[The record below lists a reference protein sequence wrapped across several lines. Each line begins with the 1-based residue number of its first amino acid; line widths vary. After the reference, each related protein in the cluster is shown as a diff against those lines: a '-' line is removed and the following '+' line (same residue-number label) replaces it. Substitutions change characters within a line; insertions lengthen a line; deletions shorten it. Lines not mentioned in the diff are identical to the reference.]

1 MENTTEAAF
10 AYFDKLA
17 NMKKSIENNK
27 LSTRKDVQVLRRK
40 IALLNQEL
48 IFLKRNMEQAK
59 LAYEHATDVYK
70 TKCKMHKQ
78 FLSHLTIISDKHNEQ
93 QKIKVDKLMKL
104 MREGQY
110 HEACKKTELQA
121 DDTLD
126 LSEEQ
131 HGN

>member
-1 MENTTEAAF
+1 MENTTQAAF

-27 LSTRKDVQVLRRK
+27 LNSRKDVQVLRKK
-40 IALLNQEL
+40 IAILNQEL

-59 LAYEHATDVYK
+59 LAHEHATGVYK
-70 TKCKMHKQ
+70 TKCEMHKQ
-78 FLSHLTIISDKHNEQ
+78 FLNHLTIISDKHNEQ
-93 QKIKVDKLMKL
+93 QKIKADKLIKL

-110 HEACKKTELQA
+110 HEACKKTEVQV
-121 DDTLD
+121 DDTQD

-131 HGN
+131 HDN

>member
-59 LAYEHATDVYK
+59 LAYENATNVYK
-70 TKCKMHKQ
+70 TKCEMHKQ
-78 FLSHLTIISDKHNEQ
+78 FLNHLTIISDKHNEQ
-93 QKIKVDKLMKL
+93 QKIKVNKLMKL

-110 HEACKKTELQA
+110 HEVCKKTESQA
-121 DDTLD
+121 GDTQD
-126 LSEEQ
+126 LSAEQ
-131 HGN
+131 RDS

>member
-59 LAYEHATDVYK
+59 LAYENATNVYK
-70 TKCKMHKQ
+70 TKCEMHKQ
-78 FLSHLTIISDKHNEQ
+78 FLNHLTIISDKHNEQ
-93 QKIKVDKLMKL
+93 QKIKVNKLMKL

-110 HEACKKTELQA
+110 HEVCKKTESQA
-121 DDTLD
+121 GATQD
-126 LSEEQ
+126 LSAEQ
-131 HGN
+131 RDS